1 MKRLQAVLVSPHLI
15 DCILAFTVIEGF
27 VVARWRRRSATDV
40 AAMLLPGIFLLLA
53 VRAAL
58 AGAAWPWVP
67 AALAVA
73 LVAHLADLCVRWRG

>member
-1 MKRLQAVLVSPHLI
+1 MVSPHLI
-15 DCILAFTVIEGF
+15 DGILAFTVIEGC
-27 VVARWRRRSATDV
+27 VVVRWRRRSAMDV
-40 AAMLLPGIFLLLA
+40 AAMLLPGMCLLLA

-73 LVAHLADLCVRWRG
+73 LIAHLADLRLRWRD